1 MSAMERDL
9 TDENMGVVDT
19 NEATLPWWATAKP
32 EDLFINREQLS
43 DSNDA
48 LYALLIGLA
57 VPPSAPGTDVEDLSL
72 INISEPTRQPEI
84 S

>member
-1 MSAMERDL
+1 MSALEKEL
-9 TDENMGVVDT
+9 TDEIMGVVDT

-48 LYALLIGLA
+48 LYALLMG
-57 VPPSAPGTDVEDLSL
+57 
-72 INISEPTRQPEI
+72 
-84 S
+84 